1 MHIHNFSDLVTFD
14 AVAIGGTL
22 PATNEYRSFFK
33 NLHPRQL
40 LTSRISVPIYEVT
53 YGYDTCRNN
62 RREGKKYVILR
73 SAHGEEEIEIDMLF
87 RDWVEEENRRRP
99 YRKISN
105 VQILEIRP
113 KAYATLSLTT

>member
-1 MHIHNFSDLVTFD
+1 MHIHKFSDLVTFD

-40 LTSRISVPIYEVT
+40 LTSRITIPIYEVT

-73 SAHGEEEIEIDMLF
+73 SAHGEEELEIDMLF
-87 RDWVEEENRRRP
+87 RDWLEVENRRRP

>member
-1 MHIHNFSDLVTFD
+1 MHIHKFSDLVTFD

-22 PATNEYRSFFK
+22 PATNEYRNFFK

-40 LTSRISVPIYEVT
+40 LTSRITVPIYEVT
-53 YGYDTCRNN
+53 YSYDTCRNN
-62 RREGKKYVILR
+62 RRKGKKYVILR

-87 RDWVEEENRRRP
+87 RDWVEEENRCRP

>member
-1 MHIHNFSDLVTFD
+1 M
-14 AVAIGGTL
+14 
-22 PATNEYRSFFK
+22 
-33 NLHPRQL
+33 
-40 LTSRISVPIYEVT
+40 
-53 YGYDTCRNN
+53 
-62 RREGKKYVILR
+62 ILR